1 MNGLYPPLEP
11 YDVQRVSVGQGHE
24 VYVEECGCPEG
35 DPVVF
40 LHGGPGS
47 GSASDHRRYFDP
59 DYYRIIL
66 LDQRGSGRSTPLGET
81 KHNTT
86 WELVQDLDT
95 VRKRLGIGRWLLFGG
110 SWGATLA
117 LVYAQ
122 THPDAVAGMVL
133 RGTFLARP
141 VDLRWFFE
149 AEGVARVFPEAWEAF
164 CRPIPATERDDAA
177 RAYHRRVHGD
187 DPVVALS
194 WARAWSAWTDRVVT
208 WTLPPAPQAQ
218 EADQDSERL
227 LAKVRIETHYAL
239 HRYFIAEHPILER
252 VDALPDAPVSIVHGR
267 RDLTCALEASWTL
280 HRAVQGSRL
289 VVADAGHVASEPAM
303 IDALVG
309 ETDRLRRLSGREA
322 VADRDRLRE

>member
-1 MNGLYPPLEP
+1 MNSLYPPLEA
-11 YDVQRVSVGQGHE
+11 YVEHRISVGQGYE
-24 VYVEECGCPEG
+24 LYVEECGNPEG
-35 DPVVF
+35 RPALF

-47 GSASDHRRYFDP
+47 GCTLDHRRYFDP
-59 DYYRIIL
+59 GRYRIIL
-66 LDQRGSGRSTPLGET
+66 MDQRGSGRSTPRGGVES
-81 KHNTT
+81 NTT
-86 WELVQDLDT
+86 WGLLQDLEV
-95 VRKRLGIGRWLLFGG
+95 VRRRLGADRWLLFGG

-133 RGTFLARP
+133 RGTFLARA
-141 VDLRWFFE
+141 VDLRWFFG
-149 AEGVARVFPEAWEAF
+149 AEGVARVLPEAWEAF
-164 CRPIPATERDDAA
+164 CGAIPAAERGDPV

-187 DPVVALS
+187 DPVVALD

-208 WTLPPAPQAQ
+208 WNLTPAPQGQ
-218 EADQDSERL
+218 ETEQDPQRQ

-252 VDALPDAPVSIVHGR
+252 VDTLPDVPISIVHGR

-280 HRAVQGSRL
+280 HRAVPGSRL
-289 VVADAGHVASEPAM
+289 VVVPDAGHIASDPAM

-309 ETDRLRRLSGREA
+309 ETDRLSG
-322 VADRDRLRE
+322 